1 MNNQEY
7 SIYIAQDN
15 VDEIIEGFSALYF
28 AVKDATN
35 ISGHNFSVQNQKADE
50 PALGDSS
57 IILTSKNMRPIIKK
71 ALELKNN
78 LLSEG
83 QELSM
88 HLGKGAYIVFI
99 FSPS

>member
-15 VDEIIEGFSALYF
+15 VDEIIEGFTTLFF
-28 AVKDATN
+28 AVKDKTN
-35 ISGHNFSVQNQKADE
+35 ISGHNFALQSKNSDYA
-50 PALGDSS
+50 ALGESA
-57 IILTSKNMRPIIKK
+57 IILAQKNMRPVIKK

-78 LLSEG
+78 LLTEG
-83 QELSM
+83 QELSI